1 MLRFEKDKFLDDVTV
16 EQVEKA
22 LNVKVLIIENDGFE
36 FVSNL
41 LGN

>member
-16 EQVEKA
+16 EEVEKT